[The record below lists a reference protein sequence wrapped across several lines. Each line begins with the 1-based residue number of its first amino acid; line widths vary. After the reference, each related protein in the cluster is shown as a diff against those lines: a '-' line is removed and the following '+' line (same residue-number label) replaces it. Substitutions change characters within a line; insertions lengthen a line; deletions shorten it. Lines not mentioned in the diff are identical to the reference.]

1 MTLPAARVRG
11 CLTEKA
17 KRPTAEARHVNGFG
31 GVCWLCRT
39 RPPVRSQSAAE
50 LDGDF
55 VNQHSQ
61 LTEQQIYRLANAAST

>member
-31 GVCWLCRT
+31 GVCWLRCMCRQF
-39 RPPVRSQSAAE
+39 VVSRSRV
-50 LDGDF
+50 DGDF
-55 VNQHSQ
+55 VNQTQ
-61 LTEQQIYRLANAAST
+61 PVTDR